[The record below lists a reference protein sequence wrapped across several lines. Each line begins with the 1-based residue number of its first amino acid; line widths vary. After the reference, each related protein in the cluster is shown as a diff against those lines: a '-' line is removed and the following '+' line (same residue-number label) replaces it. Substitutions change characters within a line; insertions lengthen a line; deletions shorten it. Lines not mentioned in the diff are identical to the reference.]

1 MSPFLQFLLA
11 LGVIITAAKIGGLLS
26 ARWGQP
32 SVLGE
37 LLAGLVLGPT
47 AINLFGLP
55 AFSDSHLPETIKHL
69 AEVGVILL
77 MFVAG
82 MEIDLGEMV
91 RAGRVATF
99 TGTLGVLAPIALGAI
114 ATLPFGFSPLHALF
128 VGVILSATSVSI
140 SAQTL
145 IELGVLRRRE
155 GVALLG
161 AAVIDDVLVILVL
174 SLFLALTG
182 GAGGSGVLSLLGL
195 VLRMAL
201 YLGGALAL
209 GLWVLPWLTR
219 AVSRLPVSE
228 GITTLAVV
236 LTFFLAWSAEVLGGV
251 AAITGAFIAGLGFS
265 RSALREEIERG
276 MHTLA
281 YALFVPVF
289 FASIGLEANARALN
303 MDLAVFTLVICL
315 VAVISK
321 LVGAGLG
328 ARLAGFT
335 SDEALRVGVGMVSRG
350 EVGLIVA
357 TVGLSQGLVTP
368 EIFTATVIMV
378 LFTTLVTPLLLRL
391 AFAEVAEALP
401 QLRPKEATDIDDG

>member
-11 LGVIITAAKIGGLLS
+11 LGVIITAAKVGGLIS

-47 AINLFGLP
+47 AIHLFGLP
-55 AFSDSHLPETIKHL
+55 IFSDTHLPETIKHL

-82 MEIDLGEMV
+82 MEIDLGEMA
-91 RAGRVATF
+91 RAGRAATF
-99 TGTLGVLAPIALGAI
+99 AGTLGMVAPIALGAI
-114 ATLPFGFSPLHALF
+114 ATLPFSSSPLQALF

-155 GVALLG
+155 GITLLG

-182 GAGGSGVLSLLGL
+182 GSGESGVMALLGL

-201 YLGGALAL
+201 YLSGALAL

-236 LTFFLAWSAEVLGGV
+236 LTFFLAWSAEVVGSI
-251 AAITGAFIAGLGFS
+251 AAITGAFIAGLGLG
-265 RSALREEIERG
+265 RSVLREEIERG
-276 MHTLA
+276 VHTLA
-281 YALFVPVF
+281 YAFFVPIF
-289 FASIGLEANARALN
+289 FVSIGLEANARALTV
-303 MDLAVFTLVICL
+303 DLLAFTLVICL

-328 ARLAGFT
+328 AQLAGFT
-335 SDEALRVGVGMVSRG
+335 PKEALRVGIGMVSRG

-357 TVGLSQGLVTP
+357 TVGLDQGLVTP
-368 EIFTATVIMV
+368 ELFTAVVIMV
-378 LFTTLVTPLLLRL
+378 LFTTLVTPLLLRSV
-391 AFAEVAEALP
+391 FAEAVEVLPKPRPEEAI
-401 QLRPKEATDIDDG
+401 DIDDG